1 MDNYLKKKSADLN
14 KEAKLVLLVDDDPL
28 INRMYQIKLEHD
40 GFRVNVATSGAEG
53 LASVL
58 KEKPDLILLDVLM
71 PEMNGVE
78 ALKAIKGDP
87 RMKDIP
93 VVILSNL
100 GDSQTDIQNAKKLGA
115 LDYFIKSKISLKEL
129 SAQVKKILERQ

>member
-1 MDNYLKKKSADLN
+1 MAHDAKKE
-14 KEAKLVLLVDDDPL
+14 EAKLVLLVDDDPL

-40 GFRVNVATSGAEG
+40 GFRVNVVTNGAEA

-58 KEKPDLILLDVLM
+58 KDRPDLVLLDILM

-78 ALKAIKGDP
+78 TLKAVKSDP
-87 RMKDIP
+87 RTKDIP

-100 GDSQTDIQNAKKLGA
+100 GDSQADIQNAKKLGA
-115 LDYFIKSKISLKEL
+115 LDYFVKSKISLKEL
-129 SAQVKKILERQ
+129 SSQVKKILEINE

>member
-1 MDNYLKKKSADLN
+1 MKKKSADLN

-71 PEMNGVE
+71 PEMNG
-78 ALKAIKGDP
+78 
-87 RMKDIP
+87 
-93 VVILSNL
+93 
-100 GDSQTDIQNAKKLGA
+100 